1 MISYVEQIDNNED
14 PSILSEKQEEE
25 EGELD
30 SAAGVFVMM
39 DIEDSAAGMKS
50 EELGQFEMKF

>member
-1 MISYVEQIDNNED
+1 MISYVEQIDNNEG
-14 PSILSEKQEEE
+14 PSILSEKQQE
-25 EGELD
+25 EGEFD

-39 DIEDSAAGMKS
+39 DVEDSTAGMKS